1 MPPIPWPV
9 DAVRTYLLADSG
21 FALLIDSR
29 AGPRLPG
36 DMTKPFLQIRVIGG
50 FNMARFAGSPMLQ
63 LDPWVP
69 KAWPGD
75 PERVAHQIAVAA
87 GELFDIA
94 RNVVFD
100 SMTWKGRWLDGPQS
114 RVDTSRGEAEPLYGA
129 PIRVEMRTHTR

>member
-1 MPPIPWPV
+1 MPPTPWPV

-21 FALLIDSR
+21 FATLIDSR
-29 AGPRLPG
+29 AGSRLAG

-50 FNMARFAGSPMLQ
+50 FTMARFATSPLLQ

-75 PERVAHQIAVAA
+75 PERVAWDIAVAA
-87 GELFDIA
+87 GELLDVA
-94 RNVVFD
+94 RNVVFED
-100 SMTWKGRWLDGPQS
+100 MTWKSRWLDGPQS
-114 RVDTSRGEAEPLYGA
+114 HVDVSRGEASPLYSA